1 LNTYLEKAE
10 ENALHH
16 PTEEEGEEQGFT
28 LTGGS
33 NTKKKQRS
41 GGKQEEM
48 YRSTDQLNPTLLYLT
63 SIGTARSP

>member
-33 NTKKKQRS
+33 NTKKKTKIRRKTRRDVQ
-41 GGKQEEM
+41 
-48 YRSTDQLNPTLLYLT
+48 
-63 SIGTARSP
+63 IH